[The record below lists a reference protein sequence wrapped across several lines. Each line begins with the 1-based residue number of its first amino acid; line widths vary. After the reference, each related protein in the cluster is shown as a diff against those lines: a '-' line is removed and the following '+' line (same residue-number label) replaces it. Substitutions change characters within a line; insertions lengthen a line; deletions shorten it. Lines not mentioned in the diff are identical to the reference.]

1 MEGGPDDPEQ
11 PPSFPVVTLQGSPSS
26 REVLRAALPRIR
38 RYPSGGGETY
48 AFTFRELNGMLDDIC
63 VGIGLDGMAG
73 EAQWKEDWGRGCEFQ
88 ADRLQQLMSDAS
100 PRVLIG
106 AMRGE
111 RQVKTIVVDMCVWL
125 ERNLLGR
132 LRELKKQTIENL
144 RIYLNLETRVITSET
159 VGSVQR
165 ARVLSIF
172 NGIYL
177 SATWK
182 SWLIRALVSW
192 TEDRGPEPRSVA
204 WTPREKLLGA
214 GDELPRFESDVYSLG
229 MTIIEAMTQEPPF
242 GVMDDEEII
251 DKIIIGEHY
260 PKPKEATDDE
270 WSLISQL
277 CAVHMEDRISLEEAI
292 DEIYKLQRR
301 EINFPVESL
310 EGSPSSRKLL
320 ASITAKCERIPE
332 NEKLFRRL
340 LERLE
345 RLPHCGS
352 SVGSGRPTQKAVC

>member
-26 REVLRAALPRIR
+26 REV
-38 RYPSGGGETY
+38 SFNT
-48 AFTFRELNGMLDDIC
+48 
-63 VGIGLDGMAG
+63 
-73 EAQWKEDWGRGCEFQ
+73 
-88 ADRLQQLMSDAS
+88 
-100 PRVLIG
+100 
-106 AMRGE
+106 
-111 RQVKTIVVDMCVWL
+111 
-125 ERNLLGR
+125 
-132 LRELKKQTIENL
+132 ENA
-144 RIYLNLETRVITSET
+144 V
-159 VGSVQR
+159 
-165 ARVLSIF
+165 
-172 NGIYL
+172 
-177 SATWK
+177 
-182 SWLIRALVSW
+182 VSW

-229 MTIIEAMTQEPPF
+229 MTTIEAVTQEPPF
-242 GVMDDEEII
+242 GAMDDEEIM

-277 CAVHMEDRISLEEAI
+277 CAVHMEDRMSLEEAI

-320 ASITAKCERIPE
+320 ASITAKYLRTKSC
-332 NEKLFRRL
+332 
-340 LERLE
+340 
-345 RLPHCGS
+345 
-352 SVGSGRPTQKAVC
+352 SGVC

>member
-26 REVLRAALPRIR
+26 REWRAKYCDLLKRFIKLLRRKPLLERLA
-38 RYPSGGGETY
+38 GGETY

-125 ERNLLGR
+125 ERNPLGR

-182 SWLIRALVSW
+182 SWLIRARILV
-192 TEDRGPEPRSVA
+192 
-204 WTPREKLLGA
+204 K
-214 GDELPRFESDVYSLG
+214 Y
-229 MTIIEAMTQEPPF
+229 
-242 GVMDDEEII
+242 
-251 DKIIIGEHY
+251 
-260 PKPKEATDDE
+260 KP
-270 WSLISQL
+270 
-277 CAVHMEDRISLEEAI
+277 
-292 DEIYKLQRR
+292 
-301 EINFPVESL
+301 
-310 EGSPSSRKLL
+310 
-320 ASITAKCERIPE
+320 
-332 NEKLFRRL
+332 L
-340 LERLE
+340 LERLAKCEIVRE
-345 RLPHCGS
+345 RIFHLQLRLTEVGKEVNVAELPTWIEDWDDDCENQFSKLSQLEANSSERGLVKGLCGKKKVQEALFALKRS
-352 SVGSGRPTQKAVC
+352 IGKRGQSVEMKQLKEATYARVEAYSNQAGLHLFDWFISRDEIEYNDKVIEAEGTFGYAHHGT